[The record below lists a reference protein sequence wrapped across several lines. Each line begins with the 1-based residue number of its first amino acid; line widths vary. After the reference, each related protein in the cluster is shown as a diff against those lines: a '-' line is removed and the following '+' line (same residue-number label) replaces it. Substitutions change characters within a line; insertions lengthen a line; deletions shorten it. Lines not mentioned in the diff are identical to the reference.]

1 MGTNPRSPAEAR
13 KVFRI
18 LVTVFGCC
26 LLAATVATIMSLF
39 FVNDFLTNSTHV
51 DGEVVGLERG
61 GKGSQAP
68 IVRFK
73 TVNGEI
79 LELQSFLSTSPAP
92 EVGDRVKVIYRTANP
107 RDWQIDDWIHLYFW
121 TLMGAIF
128 MLAWAIATT
137 VTQLVGASLIRKLER
152 SSETTSR

>member
-1 MGTNPRSPAEAR
+1 MGTTPRSPGEAR

-26 LLAATVATIMSLF
+26 LLAATVATIVSLF
-39 FVNDFLTNSTHV
+39 FVNDFISNSTHV

-61 GKGSQAP
+61 AKGSLAP
-68 IVRFK
+68 VVRFK
-73 TVNGEI
+73 TANGEI
-79 LELQSFLSTSPAP
+79 LQLQSFLSTSPALK
-92 EVGDRVKVIYRTANP
+92 VGDGVKVVYRTANP

-121 TLMGAIF
+121 TLMGSIF

-152 SSETTSR
+152 VSDTRSQ